1 MLMGDMT
8 PEELGRGVRLLVT
21 VLGIVAAI
29 ALAVIGFIKFFVTR
43 YEYNKLLKLVEEIQ
57 AAQNELKQNQ
67 GRLTPESEAQMIKI
81 LQKIDEFFS
90 EKQRR
95 KNG

>member
-1 MLMGDMT
+1 MGDMT